1 MAQTGDKVLCTLRRK
16 SQIKLGVWG
25 WHPRETDFLI
35 SRTTFNAFSKLH
47 AVCFSGQKYL
57 GITTLL
63 YAENARLTSLPGT
76 YLRVVSA
83 VSTLEGWS
91 NISLKDKGQA
101 GLPLATKVVDSPR
114 LSVPQLQFG
123 LTDVKPPSG
132 LITLSRGNWRPEER
146 MQTCC
151 CSCCLLCWEQ
161 CHPLSLTQ
169 GSCVF
174 FQHPG
179 TC

>member
-1 MAQTGDKVLCTLRRK
+1 MDQAGDKVFCSLRRQ

-25 WHPRETDFLI
+25 WHLRETDFLI

-57 GITTLL
+57 GIITLL

-76 YLRVVSA
+76 HLRVVSA
-83 VSTLEGWS
+83 VRTLEGWS
-91 NISLKDKGQA
+91 NISLKDKGQV
-101 GLPLATKVVDSPR
+101 GLPLAIKVVDSPR

-123 LTDVKPPSG
+123 LTGCKASIPAYYTVTWK
-132 LITLSRGNWRPEER
+132 WRPEKQ

-151 CSCCLLCWEQ
+151 CSCSLLCWEQ
-161 CHPLSLTQ
+161 WHPLSLIQ
-169 GSCVF
+169 ESCVF
-174 FQHPG
+174 S
-179 TC
+179 